1 MSEQYVVQL
10 EVGGPLA
17 LFARP
22 DTGGTPTS
30 YPVPT
35 WSACKGI
42 FEAIA
47 FFVDGNAWINP
58 TRLEVCRR
66 EDQIPDTVR
75 WQRYTT
81 NYRGPLRKS
90 SVIRM
95 GSSHQLFATALA
107 DVCYRIYGE
116 VEGEE
121 PRNDRNP
128 RHHLKDLFERRIKQG
143 RCWRTPALGW
153 KEFTASYWGPF
164 RDEYVVDEALNLTI
178 PSMLHSVWDKA
189 QGGKYAP
196 SFRYNVR
203 VERGVLSFVE

>member
-1 MSEQYVVQL
+1 MSEPYVVQM
-10 EVGGPLA
+10 EIAGPLA
-17 LFARP
+17 MFTRP

-47 FFVDGNAWINP
+47 FFAQGNAWINP
-58 TRLEVCRR
+58 TRVEVCRR
-66 EDQIPDTVR
+66 DDQIPGEVR

-90 SVIRM
+90 NVIRA

-107 DVCYRIYGE
+107 DVCFRIYGE
-116 VEGEE
+116 VEGEV
-121 PRNDRNP
+121 PRNGRNP
-128 RHHLKDLFERRIKQG
+128 RHHLKDLFDRRLKQG

-164 RDEYVVDEALNLTI
+164 RDEYVVDEALDLDV
-178 PSMLHSVWDKA
+178 PSMLYSMWDGP
-189 QGGKYAP
+189 GGAYAP
-196 SFRYNVR
+196 TFRQNVQVR
-203 VERGVLSFVE
+203 KGVLSFA